1 MVTSAI
7 LEVFSRLAVK
17 QLVQDEPQL
26 VAMCTV
32 QLMTMG
38 TSAIL
43 EVFRRLALVQS
54 NPNWWQVVV
63 TMASSAILKLQS
75 SSIDEPQLMDASRFY
90 LWASL
95 GGRQK

>member
-43 EVFRRLALVQS
+43 EVFFLALVQS
-54 NPNWWQVVV
+54 NPQLV
-63 TMASSAILKLQS
+63 ASGC
-75 SSIDEPQLMDASRFY
+75 DYGF
-90 LWASL
+90 L
-95 GGRQK
+95 GNFEGYSPLLSTNLC